1 MISFDNVTINKNQM
15 NSEECMYLTD
25 FVPRVARVDLHKFMH
40 QGPGRPF
47 LPHYRHIVRN
57 KNAIWLPSIAVAE
70 IQVFQ
75 NVNGIPECKAVHLH
89 NFKCAGT
96 TVASSKV
103 KGMKRLHSPRIGQL
117 FQSEVAPSQNVF
129 RYDDDDDNVYNEH
142 PPTQSYPIRVFT
154 FIRDPVSRFVSAVQQ
169 CTHFRRCDYCRDCI
183 RRSKLNSTLLV
194 DCILNHIEKQQL
206 TYLDRHLNPQVF
218 SLFYQLLSF
227 PILIDLVSIRYV
239 SAVLDGLGRDTNLTG
254 EAANVNRGIV
264 RGYNLPGVSIL
275 TDDQIRR
282 VCRLYD
288 MDVRLVRET
297 GLTTTLCDDPLY
309 SDYEPWIPVLN
320 VSSLDT

>member
-89 NFKCAGT
+89 NFKCAGN
-96 TVASSKV
+96 TVARSKV
-103 KGMKRLHSPRIGQL
+103 KGMKQLVNSRIGQL
-117 FQSEVAPSQNVF
+117 FRSEVAPSQNVF

-142 PPTQSYPIRVFT
+142 PR
-154 FIRDPVSRFVSAVQQ
+154 
-169 CTHFRRCDYCRDCI
+169 
-183 RRSKLNSTLLV
+183 
-194 DCILNHIEKQQL
+194 
-206 TYLDRHLNPQVF
+206 LNPIPF
-218 SLFYQLLSF
+218 ASLPSYAILSVDLF
-227 PILIDLVSIRYV
+227 RLSNNVPILGAAITVETASADQSSI
-239 SAVLDGLGRDTNLTG
+239 
-254 EAANVNRGIV
+254 
-264 RGYNLPGVSIL
+264 
-275 TDDQIRR
+275 
-282 VCRLYD
+282 
-288 MDVRLVRET
+288 
-297 GLTTTLCDDPLY
+297 PL
-309 SDYEPWIPVLN
+309 SW
-320 VSSLDT
+320 STAS